1 VDVLGTLINVLVV
14 ATSATVLGWLFR
26 GRFRAVEARIDRLE
40 DRVAG
45 RFDLVEH
52 RFDLVEHRFDL
63 VEHRFDLVD
72 RRFEGLEGRIDVL
85 RSDLTA
91 VALAVGAPPRSGR
104 SGPH

>member
-1 VDVLGTLINVLVV
+1 MDVLGTLINVLVV

-63 VEHRFDLVD
+63 VD

>member
-1 VDVLGTLINVLVV
+1 VDVLGTLINGLVV

-40 DRVAG
+40 GRVE
-45 RFDLVEH
+45 R